1 MLGFEPS
8 DERSSRSHPTSFGDT
23 MKLLL
28 LLLILFAGGLLT
40 SYFEYKFDYNLY
52 DLLKDKFLSKK

>member
-1 MLGFEPS
+1 
-8 DERSSRSHPTSFGDT
+8 
-23 MKLLL
+23 MKLLV